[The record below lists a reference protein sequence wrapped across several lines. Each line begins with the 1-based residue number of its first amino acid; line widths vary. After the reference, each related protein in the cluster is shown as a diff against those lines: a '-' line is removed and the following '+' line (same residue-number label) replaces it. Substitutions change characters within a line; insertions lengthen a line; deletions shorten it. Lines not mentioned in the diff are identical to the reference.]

1 MKVGFIGIGLIGGSI
16 LKRLASCG
24 VECFVY
30 DKNDSVINEAI
41 TLKNVEKLT
50 NFNNLDIIL
59 LSLPPQAC
67 ENFIKENHTKIGTI
81 LICDVC
87 GVKNHIQNLADKYK
101 LNYCGIHPMAG
112 REIGGFANSK
122 ENLFNGANV
131 VITTE
136 NPPQIIYEVIHL
148 LGFGKIVYSNPDKH
162 DKIISYTSQLCH
174 IVSNAYAKNPLV
186 LECDGF
192 TGGSF
197 EDLTRV
203 GKMDSNLWVELFDKN
218 RDNLICDI
226 DTIIK
231 ELQKYYD
238 CLNSGDN
245 QKLKQLIEEGS
256 NLLQKQLKNR
266 F

>member
-1 MKVGFIGIGLIGGSI
+1 MSYSI
-16 LKRLASCG
+16 QC
-24 VECFVY
+24 
-30 DKNDSVINEAI
+30 
-41 TLKNVEKLT
+41 
-50 NFNNLDIIL
+50 
-59 LSLPPQAC
+59 
-67 ENFIKENHTKIGTI
+67 
-81 LICDVC
+81 
-87 GVKNHIQNLADKYK
+87 
-101 LNYCGIHPMAG
+101 
-112 REIGGFANSK
+112 
-122 ENLFNGANV
+122 
-131 VITTE
+131 
-136 NPPQIIYEVIHL
+136 
-148 LGFGKIVYSNPDKH
+148 
-162 DKIISYTSQLCH
+162 LC
-174 IVSNAYAKNPLV
+174 KNPLV